1 MFNNDVL
8 SVSPLDATILS
19 LATHAVDK
27 IHIEMCQLHSLY
39 QTYDSTCIFTILH
52 YTAYY

>member
-19 LATHAVDK
+19 LMTHAVYQ
-27 IHIEMCQLHSLY
+27 IHMEMY
-39 QTYDSTCIFTILH
+39 
-52 YTAYY
+52 